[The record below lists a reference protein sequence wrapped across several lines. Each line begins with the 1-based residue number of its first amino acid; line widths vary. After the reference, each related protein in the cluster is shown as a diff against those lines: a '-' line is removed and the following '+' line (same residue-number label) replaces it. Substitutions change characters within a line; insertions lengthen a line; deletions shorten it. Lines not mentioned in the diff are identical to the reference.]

1 MTTETALLLT
11 AGILDESNAKT
22 AHGLIRGPSRF
33 RLLGVVDDRHAGRD
47 AGEVLDGRERGLPC
61 FANLD
66 EALAALPQRPD
77 WLIVG
82 VAFHGGGMPE
92 AMRRL
97 VLDGVRRGIGVVN
110 GLHQLVAD
118 DAEIAAAAA
127 ASGARLHDI
136 RRTRRFAELRFWS
149 GEALRLTVP
158 RVAVLGTDCALG
170 KRTTATLVL
179 EGLRRRG
186 VATELVTTG
195 QTGWLQGHR
204 FGFVLDATPND
215 FVSGELERAVVACA
229 REAAPE
235 LILLEGQSAL
245 RNPSGPCGAELLLAA
260 GAMGVVLQHA
270 PGRLCFDGC
279 EELDVRIPPVEDEVA
294 LIERYGVRV
303 LGLALN
309 GENLD
314 DAALAGHAERLRSRL
329 GLPVSLPLVDGCEP
343 LLEALS
349 GLIDLPRPTARAAS
363 PPAAPGG
370 AEEPA

>member
-11 AGILDESNAKT
+11 AGILAESNAKT

-33 RLLGVVDDRHAGRD
+33 RLLGVIDDRHAGRD

-61 FANLD
+61 FASLD
-66 EALAALPQRPD
+66 AALGALAAPPD

-82 VAFHGGGMPE
+82 VAFHGGRMPNE
-92 AMRRL
+92 MRRL

-110 GLHQLVAD
+110 GLHQLLAD
-118 DAEIAAAAA
+118 DPEIAAAAA

-136 RRTRRFAELRFWS
+136 RRPPKFAELRFWT
-149 GEALRLTVP
+149 GEALTLAVP

-170 KRTTATLVL
+170 KRTTATFLL
-179 EGLRRRG
+179 AGLRRRG
-186 VATELVTTG
+186 IATELVTTG

-245 RNPSGPCGAELLLAA
+245 RNPSGPCGAELLLSA
-260 GAMGVVLQHA
+260 GAAGVVLQHA
-270 PGRLCFDGC
+270 PGRLHFDGC
-279 EELDVRIPPVEDEVA
+279 EELGIRIPPVEDEVA

-303 LGLALN
+303 LGLALH
-309 GENLD
+309 GENLSAD
-314 DAALAGHAERLRSRL
+314 ALAAHAARLEDGL
-329 GLPVSLPLVDGCEP
+329 GLPVSRPLIDRGEP
-343 LLEALS
+343 LLDALAA
-349 GLIDLPRPTARAAS
+349 LAS
-363 PPAAPGG
+363 PESA
-370 AEEPA
+370 